1 MDGSIYS
8 YIVYPETSNAFLWF
22 WKASLLRFS
31 CGMASVAPFQF
42 RDHSTKQSH
51 QHLHQLVWLCSHTT
65 LTKAGWRQAGRWRP
79 AFVEKEG
86 MLQIQRKNLQTQ
98 CSCPENSLGIKGSN
112 KNVLL
117 KSPAQ
122 TPSVDRGILSPY
134 YPGLITP
141 LFWGVSQA
149 LKDAYQHLWSLLS
162 RY

>member
-1 MDGSIYS
+1 M
-8 YIVYPETSNAFLWF
+8 L
-22 WKASLLRFS
+22 S
-31 CGMASVAPFQF
+31 CGFGKQAFYDSHVAWLRLHLFN
-42 RDHSTKQSH
+42 SEIIAQSSLT

-162 RY
+162 RYQ